1 MRTILALAG
10 VIFLGTAISAD
21 EPAHLLLE
29 AKAAKNEHVR
39 DAADYFLLINS
50 AALAAASTPEAKAE
64 VWKPIREELAKTL
77 GDTRHHTLHVRLF
90 GRSKDELPR
99 PLYDTLRTESKM
111 QLADQEV
118 YIVYLDWTIING
130 DLSWQGHRAAVLRDA
145 VPKAKE

>member
-10 VIFLGTAISAD
+10 VILFGATMSAG
-21 EPAHLLLE
+21 EPAHLLLQ
-29 AKAAKNEHVR
+29 AKAAKNERVR
-39 DAADYFLLINS
+39 NGADYYLLINS

-64 VWKPIREELAKTL
+64 VWKPIRDELAKTL

-99 PLYDTLRTESKM
+99 PLEDTLRVESKM
-111 QLADQEV
+111 HLADQEV
-118 YIVYLDWTIING
+118 YIVCIDWTWRND
-130 DLSWQGHRAAVLRDA
+130 DLSWPGHRAAVLRDA